1 MGCYASNIDTL
12 ILQFWLFFIFPRIFI
27 TKVYLR
33 RKNEV
38 EKPILYYRY
47 SVLHKLFHRSFR
59 QIIIWIIINSYWD
72 LTFVNTMSSKR
83 TTHRSCRSQLPFN
96 VLLPVLIS
104 NFTCLSLGI
113 PPQLACGVCSPRM
126 DITTYSMKRKQNQRH
141 PSEHRKCQK
150 YWDDKW
156 LSHLCQSN
164 EKLKSIEMHDNIW
177 IIIIIIP

>member
-1 MGCYASNIDTL
+1 MNIRKDTL
-12 ILQFWLFFIFPRIFI
+12 ILQFRLFLIFLRNFG

-47 SVLHKLFHRSFR
+47 GVLRKLFSRSFR

-126 DITTYSMKRKQNQRH
+126 DITTYSRKRKQKRH
-141 PSEHRKCQK
+141 HLSERHECQK
-150 YWDDKW
+150 YWDGKW
-156 LSHLCQSN
+156 LSHICQSN